1 MTLAHMTMVQSS
13 ARNEVSHVLDKT
25 SMKQLLQFHSYG
37 ATVGLKKICR
47 SKLID
52 ITFHKT

>member
-25 SMKQLLQFHSYG
+25 IMKQLLQFHSYG
-37 ATVGLKKICR
+37 ATVGLKKRCR